1 MDERTLKNL
10 KEAFAGESQA
20 NRKYLAF
27 AAKADAEGFK
37 NAAKMF
43 RAAAEAETIHAHAHL
58 KAMKG
63 INSTRE
69 NLQEGVNG
77 ETEEFEKMYPPMLA
91 AAEAAGE
98 KEAARSFMFAMK
110 AEKVH
115 AELYAR
121 LLANLDSQEE
131 LTFHLCNICGNVE
144 LSLPEKCAICGAGP
158 KAFRVIE

>member
-1 MDERTLKNL
+1 MNEKTLQNL

-27 AAKADAEGFK
+27 ATKAEAEGYK
-37 NAAKMF
+37 NAARMF

-63 INSTRE
+63 IGSTAE

-77 ETEEFEKMYPPMLA
+77 ETEEYKNMYPPMLA

-98 KEAARSFMFAMK
+98 SEAARSFKFAMH

-115 AELYAR
+115 AELYAKI
-121 LLANLDSQEE
+121 LNNLDSQEE
-131 LTFHLCNICGNVE
+131 LTFQLCNICGNVE
-144 LSLPEKCAICGAGP
+144 LSLPDKCSICGAGP
-158 KAFRVIE
+158 KAFKVVE

>member
-1 MDERTLKNL
+1 MDEKTLNNL

-27 AAKADAEGFK
+27 AAKAEKEGYP
-37 NAAKMF
+37 NAARMF

-63 INSTRE
+63 IGSTAE
-69 NLQEGVNG
+69 NLQEGITG
-77 ETEEFEKMYPPMLA
+77 ETEEFVNMYPPMLE

-98 KEAARSFMFAMK
+98 NEAARSFKFAMQ

-115 AELYAR
+115 AELYTR
-121 LLANLDSQEE
+121 LLANLESKDE
-131 LTFHLCNICGNVE
+131 LTFHLCTVCGNVE
-144 LSLPEKCAICGAGP
+144 LTLPEKCSICNAGQ
-158 KAFRVIE
+158 KAFKVVQ

>member
-1 MDERTLKNL
+1 MNDITLKHL

-27 AAKADAEGFK
+27 AAVADADGHA

-58 KAMKG
+58 KAMQG
-63 INSTRE
+63 IGSTAE
-69 NLQEGVNG
+69 NLQEGVSG
-77 ETEEFEKMYPPMLA
+77 ETYEFVSMYPPMLA

-98 KEAARSFMFAMK
+98 KEAARAFKFAMQ

-115 AELYAR
+115 AELYAK
-121 LLANLDSQEE
+121 LLANLDAKDE
-131 LTFHLCNICGNVE
+131 LSFHLCTVCGNVE
-144 LSLPEKCAICGAGP
+144 LTLPAKCAICGTGAQSF
-158 KAFRVIE
+158 KLVQ

>member
-27 AAKADAEGFK
+27 AAKAEAEGYTS
-37 NAAKMF
+37 AAKMF

-63 INSTRE
+63 IRSTAE
-69 NLQEGVNG
+69 NLQEGIDG
-77 ETEEFEKMYPPMLA
+77 ETEEFTSMYPPMLE

-98 KEAARSFMFAMK
+98 KDAARSFKFAME

-115 AELYAR
+115 AELYAKI
-121 LLANLDSQEE
+121 LANLESKEE
-131 LTFHLCNICGNVE
+131 LTFYLCPICGNVE
-144 LSLPEKCAICGAGP
+144 LSLPEKCFICNAGP
-158 KAFRVIE
+158 KAFKVVE

>member
-1 MDERTLKNL
+1 MDAKTLKNL

-27 AAKADAEGFK
+27 AAKAEAEGHK

-63 INSTRE
+63 IGTTAD
-69 NLQEGVNG
+69 NLKEGVMG

-91 AAEAAGE
+91 EAEATGE

-115 AELYAR
+115 AELYAM
-121 LLANLDSQEE
+121 LLASLESKEE
-131 LTFHLCNICGNVE
+131 LSFHLCSICGNVE
-144 LSLPEKCAICGAGP
+144 LKLPDKCAICGAGS
-158 KAFRVIE
+158 KAFKVIE

>member
-1 MDERTLKNL
+1 MDAKTLKNL

-27 AAKADAEGFK
+27 AAKAEAEGHK

-58 KAMKG
+58 KALQG
-63 INSTRE
+63 IGSTAE
-69 NLQEGVNG
+69 NLKAGVQG
-77 ETEEFEKMYPPMLA
+77 ETEEFEQMYPPMLA

-98 KEAARSFMFAMK
+98 KDAARSFLYAMK

-115 AELYAR
+115 ATLYAK
-121 LLANLDSQEE
+121 LLSELGSGQE
-131 LTFHLCNICGNVE
+131 LSFHLCTVCGNVE
-144 LSLPEKCAICGAGP
+144 LTVPDKCFICGAGP
-158 KAFRVIE
+158 RAFKVVE